1 MKIAAAACI
10 SEEMLRVRHL
20 SSTLRPLSRHMAD
33 SASKMIIAVVS
44 PPDNPALRAMPADVA
59 EFVVGNSM
67 EALLADQ
74 RTANAEALLWVP
86 PGDPGVLS
94 QVFPHTP
101 RVRWC
106 HSFFAGVDALAPF
119 VREHLL
125 PGGGGGDGSS
135 AAAESKPEVGLSNGK
150 GAFSDSLAEWVMT
163 SVLHFNKQIPRV
175 MANRQEKVWD
185 KFVMNTVAGK
195 TIGFVGF
202 GHIAQASARLAKA
215 FGMQVLAL
223 RRSGA
228 VGDGADET
236 LGPQQK
242 LDLFRRS
249 DYVVCVLPGTEQT
262 ADFCSTEEFGAM
274 KSDAV
279 FISIGRGLAVD
290 EDALARALR
299 EGQIAG
305 AAVDVFKTEPL
316 PQESGLWACDNLLL
330 TAHNADFT
338 DDYFELGWS
347 VWRKNFDALCSGGG
361 LVTEVDKRAGY

>member
-1 MKIAAAACI
+1 
-10 SEEMLRVRHL
+10 
-20 SSTLRPLSRHMAD
+20 MAS
-33 SASKMIIAVVS
+33 SASKMTIAVVS
-44 PPDNPALRAMPADVA
+44 PLDNPALRAMPADVA
-59 EFVVGNSM
+59 DFVVGNSA
-67 EALLADQ
+67 EALLADE

-119 VREHLL
+119 VRQHLL
-125 PGGGGGDGSS
+125 PGDSGCGGGGGGGDG
-135 AAAESKPEVGLSNGK
+135 AASEIKAEVLLSNGK

-175 MANRQEKVWD
+175 LANRQEKVWD

-202 GHIAQASARLAKA
+202 GHIAQTSARLAKA
-215 FGMQVLAL
+215 FGMHVLAL

-228 VGDGADET
+228 VGGGADET
-236 LGPQQK
+236 FGPEQK
-242 LDLFRRS
+242 LELFRRS

-262 ADFCSTEEFGAM
+262 ADFCSTEEFSAM
-274 KSDAV
+274 KADGV

-290 EDALARALR
+290 EDALATALR

-316 PQESGLWACDNLLL
+316 PQDSGLWACDNLLL